1 MSNGFQ
7 SVGFQSPGFQ
17 SSGGGSPSSVGSA
30 GGRGYHGHIIRK
42 RPEMK
47 EAVYELD
54 DDESLDEL
62 AEELMKRK
70 INVIRVKGK

>member
-1 MSNGFQ
+1 MANGFQ

-17 SSGGGSPSSVGSA
+17 SSGGGASTSVGSA
-30 GGRGYHGHIIRK
+30 GRGFHGHIIKK
-42 RPEMK
+42 RPELK